1 MHVYHIILYHLSVI
15 NLLYTCIEII
25 GNGESEKDVAE
36 SGERAM
42 VSPYSL
48 DDFVY

>member
-1 MHVYHIILYHLSVI
+1 M

-36 SGERAM
+36 TGERAM
-42 VSPYSL
+42 VSPYS
-48 DDFVY
+48 

>member
-1 MHVYHIILYHLSVI
+1 MI

-36 SGERAM
+36 RGERAM
-42 VSPYSL
+42 VSPYSW
-48 DDFVY
+48 DDFVEKTESCTFKSFAI